1 MTTDNK
7 TENKKEKLSQRINLR
22 LTEDEYLKLKAR
34 ADEQNLS
41 ISNFLRSEVLRLTP
55 PVTPIT
61 IEKKIVKRVRDI
73 LPIDKNLNRELINI
87 GRNLNQ
93 IAYNTNVQ
101 VNDFGRFD
109 YVYVTQSLDRI
120 TEELSLLRQKYT
132 ASNENVN

>member
-1 MTTDNK
+1 MTKDTE

-22 LTEDEYLKLKAR
+22 LTEDEYSKLKIK
-34 ADEQNLS
+34 ADEKNLS
-41 ISNFLRSEVLRLTP
+41 ISHFLRSEVLRLTP
-55 PVTPIT
+55 PVKPIVL
-61 IEKKIVKRVRDI
+61 EKKVVKRVRDI

-132 ASNENVN
+132 VSNENFS

>member
-1 MTTDNK
+1 MTADTE

-55 PVTPIT
+55 LVKPIVL
-61 IEKKIVKRVRDI
+61 EKKVVKRVRDI

-132 ASNENVN
+132 ASNENVS